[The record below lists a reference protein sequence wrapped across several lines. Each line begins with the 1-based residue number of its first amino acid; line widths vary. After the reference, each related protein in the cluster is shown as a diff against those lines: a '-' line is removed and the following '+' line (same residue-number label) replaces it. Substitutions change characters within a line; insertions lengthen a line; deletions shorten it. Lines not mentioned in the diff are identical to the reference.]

1 MNVVTQF
8 ASETA
13 SESGGI
19 FGALGIDWR
28 LLIFQIIG
36 FLIVVFVMG
45 KFIFPVLNESIEK
58 REAAINE
65 AADMADKAR
74 KDALEAEERIAK
86 ELASARKQAADTI
99 EIAHKEAAAMITD
112 AEEKAAKKSDHIIK
126 QAEARLQTDIAE
138 ARKTL
143 KTETAELVAL
153 ATGKIVREKVDAKK
167 DAGLIKE
174 ALATSDSQEAK

>member
-1 MNVVTQF
+1 MNIVTQF
-8 ASETA
+8 ASEAA
-13 SESGGI
+13 SSNDGI
-19 FGALGIDWR
+19 FAALGIDWR
-28 LLIFQIIG
+28 LLIFQIVG

-45 KFIFPVLNESIEK
+45 KFIFPVLNKSIEK
-58 REAAINE
+58 REAAIRESAN
-65 AADMADKAR
+65 MADKAR

-86 ELASARKQAADTI
+86 ELEEARKQAADTI
-99 EIAHKEAAAMITD
+99 EIAHKEAAAMVAD

-138 ARKTL
+138 ARKAL

-167 DAGLIKE
+167 DASLIKE
-174 ALATSDSQEAK
+174 ALEEAK

>member
-13 SESGGI
+13 SSNEGI
-19 FGALGIDWR
+19 FQALGIDWR

-45 KFIFPVLNESIEK
+45 KFIFPVLNKSIDQ
-58 REAAINE
+58 REAAIRE
-65 AADMADKAR
+65 SADMADKAR
-74 KDALEAEERIAK
+74 KDALEAEERIAR
-86 ELASARKQAADTI
+86 ELEEARRQAAEPI

-167 DAGLIKE
+167 DASLIKE
-174 ALATSDSQEAK
+174 AIEEAK

>member
-1 MNVVTQF
+1 MNIVTQF
-8 ASETA
+8 ASEAA
-13 SESGGI
+13 SSNEGI
-19 FGALGIDWR
+19 FQALGIDWR
-28 LLIFQIIG
+28 LLIFQIVG

-45 KFIFPVLNESIEK
+45 KFIFPVLNKSIEK

-86 ELASARKQAADTI
+86 ELEEARKQAADTI

-126 QAEARLQTDIAE
+126 QAEARLQTAIA
-138 ARKTL
+138 
-143 KTETAELVAL
+143 
-153 ATGKIVREKVDAKK
+153 
-167 DAGLIKE
+167 
-174 ALATSDSQEAK
+174 